1 MILLTLTFGK
11 TFTVTFKCKYG
22 NIIPHATSST
32 VRWYGGTVR

>member
-22 NIIPHATSST
+22 NIIPHATK
-32 VRWYGGTVR
+32 VVQYGGTAVR